1 MAVPQVTPPDRRAA
15 PGNERAKS
23 RAFDP
28 PHPEFIVLALVAGLG
43 WFAIA
48 WRQWGLDTKQLLG
61 GTAVAAACLLL
72 VAILRMIWSSAHRLI
87 AATLVR

>member
-1 MAVPQVTPPDRRAA
+1 MAVSQLTPPDRRAA

-23 RAFDP
+23 RASDA
-28 PHPEFIVLALVAGLG
+28 PHPEFTVLALVAALG

-72 VAILRMIWSSAHRLI
+72 VAILRMIFGLAP
-87 AATLVR
+87 TG